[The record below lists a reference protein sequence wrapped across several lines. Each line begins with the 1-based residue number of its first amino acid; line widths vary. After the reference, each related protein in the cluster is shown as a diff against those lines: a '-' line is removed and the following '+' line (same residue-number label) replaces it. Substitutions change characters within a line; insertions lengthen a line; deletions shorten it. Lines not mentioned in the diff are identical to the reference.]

1 MFNQSPVIA
10 YLIILII
17 EFVLLRIKIK
27 PVRYFIYTLM
37 VFIILSSL
45 WLVVTIGW
53 LSYLILFLIVYR
65 IINLF
70 RKIRDSSKNNYFDKL
85 IITSNNRLIILQ
97 FFLLACLYVININH
111 ISFNY
116 IISFLSIITLIIVV
130 FINIITGKNI
140 RSTKQTNVN
149 VHYYDRELPTVS
161 VLIPARNETDD
172 LEECLLSLIESDYP
186 KLEILVLD
194 DCSQNKKTSDIIKNY
209 ANNGVRFLQGKI
221 PPDDWLAKNY
231 AYQQL
236 YEEANGDILLFCGVD
251 VRFSKYSIRSMIE
264 IMLDQKFNMISL
276 IPRNIYKNHMSIK
289 SLIYQPSR
297 YAFEVSLPRSY
308 FNKPPVLST
317 CWLIYHKELSS
328 CGQFMA
334 VKHKVT
340 PESYFAKK
348 VWKKDHKYKLI
359 RSNETIGLSSFKP
372 PEEQFLTATRT
383 YYSKLHRKIDL
394 IGFVTLG
401 YFLIFLSPLIFC
413 LYSLIM
419 FNILIFVISLTTILL
434 LIILYNQLI
443 YLTFDKFIT
452 KAIGLI
458 FVTVVFDMIIYNL
471 SMFKYEFGS
480 VYWKERN
487 ICLPVMHI
495 EATLPKIDR

>member
-10 YLIILII
+10 YLIVLTI
-17 EFVLLRIKIK
+17 EFVILRIRIK
-27 PVRYFIYTLM
+27 GIRFLIYTLM

-45 WLVVTIGW
+45 WLVISTGW
-53 LSYLILFLIVYR
+53 LSYLILFLIIYR

-70 RKIRDSSKNNYFDKL
+70 RKIRDNSKNNYFNKL
-85 IITSNNRLIILQ
+85 IINSNNRLILLQ
-97 FFLLACLYVININH
+97 IFLLACLYVININH
-111 ISFNY
+111 INFSY
-116 IISFLSIITLIIVV
+116 VISFLSIITLTTVV
-130 FINIITGKNI
+130 FINIITSKNI
-140 RSTKQTNVN
+140 RSTKQTNIDT
-149 VHYYDRELPTVS
+149 HYYDRELPTVS
-161 VLIPARNETDD
+161 VLIPARNETED

-209 ANNGVRFLQGKI
+209 AHDGVRFLQGKI

-236 YEEANGDILLFCGVD
+236 YNEANGDILLFCGVD

-264 IMLDQKFNMISL
+264 IMLDQKFDMISL
-276 IPRNIYKNHMSIK
+276 IPRNIYKNYSSIK

-297 YAFEVSLPRSY
+297 YAFEVSLPRFY

-317 CWLIYHKELSS
+317 CWLIYHKELTT

-359 RSNETIGLSSFKP
+359 HSNRTIGLSSFKP
-372 PEEQFLTATRT
+372 SEEQFLTAIRT
-383 YYSKLHRKIDL
+383 YYPKLHHKI
-394 IGFVTLG
+394 
-401 YFLIFLSPLIFC
+401 
-413 LYSLIM
+413 
-419 FNILIFVISLTTILL
+419 
-434 LIILYNQLI
+434 IIC
-443 YLTFDKFIT
+443 
-452 KAIGLI
+452 
-458 FVTVVFDMIIYNL
+458 
-471 SMFKYEFGS
+471 
-480 VYWKERN
+480 R
-487 ICLPVMHI
+487 
-495 EATLPKIDR
+495 R